1 MVYNVKGYEIP
12 KKWVYIAALAA
23 CVWLFSLI
31 WSIPTWLENSSLK
44 RAQKE
49 NKEKIEQIDAFKKEI
64 FLRIKADS
72 ILLQARKDSILVL
85 TNKRETLK
93 KSLNYYKYEN
103 LRIKNNYLRG
113 DLNERVELFT
123 RLATEKDTI
132 PRR

>member
-23 CVWLFSLI
+23 CVWLACLV
-31 WSIPTWLENSSLK
+31 WSIPTWLENGSLK

-49 NKEKIEQIDAFKKEI
+49 NKEKIEQIDAFKEEI
-64 FLRIKADS
+64 FFRIKADS

-103 LRIKNNYLRG
+103 LRLKNNYLRS